1 MKLTSNIPRIVR
13 SYRYTVMDVRHPT
26 VRSSA
31 NQANLIRPDAE
42 YYPLW
47 STFFTERSMKNLRGI
62 FSDNF
67 TSDGRYHYTTLTR
80 LLGLMGIKHL
90 NDIKDDVMLQNIFKE
105 MEEFVKEPP
114 LFYEAYTE
122 KDRVFRKGAAYY
134 YFLGLD
140 YSTIH
145 HAPLTA
151 NTSVI
156 IGNGMISTV
165 KKNSYIINNCL
176 SVDKFLDSQW
186 IPESN
191 YLAGFMITKKHY
203 YESRINLL
211 SQPKF
216 DFDYN
221 QVKFF
226 ASPTLFDKNGGYLK
240 MGNFL
245 KKYIYPILDR
255 TGIEVINESP
265 NKFFNTKIGA
275 GYSTDALR
283 DYFNTHIDSIETEL
297 NGLFG
302 VGYNSSAQEVVAT
315 LIN

>member
-13 SYRYTVMDVRHPT
+13 SYRYAVRNIDYPKAGYCSKE
-26 VRSSA
+26 RS
-31 NQANLIRPDAE
+31 IIKKDAE

-47 STFFTERSMKNLRGI
+47 STFYTDRAVSNSNSNPDRY
-62 FSDNF
+62 
-67 TSDGRYHYTTLTR
+67 TSDGRYKYSTLPNI
-80 LLGLMGIKHL
+80 LVNKGIPSL
-90 NDIKDDVMLQNIFKE
+90 DYITSVDVLDGIFNE
-105 MEEFVKEPP
+105 MRIFVRESP
-114 LFYEAYTE
+114 LFFELYTE
-122 KDRVFRKGAAYY
+122 KDRVFRKGEIYHK
-134 YFLGLD
+134 LLTIW
-140 YSTIH
+140 YSGVC
-145 HAPLTA
+145 HAPLTN
-151 NTSVI
+151 NTSVVI
-156 IGNGMISTV
+156 DKGMISTV
-165 KKNSYIINNCL
+165 KNNSYIINNCL

-216 DFDYN
+216 DFDYS

-226 ASPTLFDKNGGYLK
+226 ASPILFDKNGGYLK

-302 VGYNSSAQEVVAT
+302 VGYNSSAQEVVAI